1 MKPSGKIAAALAVA
15 ILLGGG
21 ALLLQQSS
29 SSVKPIKL
37 TARDME
43 IIVSELLPEGELER
57 VASDPAQKKALV
69 KNLKTLL
76 ALAQAAEQ
84 EGYAQRADLKS
95 QIALQ
100 ADLAL
105 REIYEKKNPGAR
117 ASEEEVKAFHQSN
130 PNAFEDFLKD
140 NPSFQA
146 QAQGPQREGMKRWY
160 GETRVIADRARKE
173 GLDKGD
179 AARLLALIA
188 RSQVLAQAYAD
199 DLRENS
205 DKLVSDADIEQ
216 YYRSNQSQFEQV
228 RARHILIRAE
238 ADQEEDA
245 SKQGPK
251 SDRKAKREEAR
262 KRAESL
268 LARIRAGEDFAKLAS
283 EFSEDPGS
291 KSKGGD
297 LDYFSR
303 GQMVPE
309 FEAAAFALKPG
320 EVSQLVETQFGFH
333 IIKVEDK
340 RIAPLDE
347 STKRQIIAALRQ
359 KKFQEQLD
367 QIVAR
372 AKVEIDE
379 NFNVSPKKKEAK

>member
-1 MKPSGKIAAALAVA
+1 MKPSNKVAVAVAVA

-29 SSVKPIKL
+29 SSVEPIKL

-43 IIVSELLPEGELER
+43 IIVSELLSERELER
-57 VASDPAQKKALV
+57 MASDPERKKALI
-69 KNLKTLL
+69 KNLRTLL

-84 EGYAQRADLKS
+84 EGYAQRADLRS

-100 ADLAL
+100 SDLAL
-105 REIYEKKNPGAR
+105 REIYEKNNPGAR
-117 ASEEEVKAFHQSN
+117 ASEEEIKAFHQSN

-140 NPSFQA
+140 NPTFQA
-146 QAQGPQREGMKRWY
+146 QAQGQQREGMKRWY

-179 AARLLALIA
+179 AARLLALIG

-238 ADQEEDA
+238 ADQEDSAGAEA
-245 SKQGPK
+245 EKK
-251 SDRKAKREEAR
+251 RAAKREEAR
-262 KRAESL
+262 KKAESL

-333 IIKVEDK
+333 IIKVEDR
-340 RIAPLDE
+340 RIAPLDQ
-347 STKRQIIAALRQ
+347 STRQQIVAALKQ

-379 NFNVSPKKKEAK
+379 NFNVTPKKKEAK

>member
-1 MKPSGKIAAALAVA
+1 MKPSNKVAVAVAVA
-15 ILLGGG
+15 IVLGGG

-29 SSVKPIKL
+29 SSVEPIKL

-43 IIVSELLPEGELER
+43 IIVSELLSERELER
-57 VASDPAQKKALV
+57 MASDPERKKALI
-69 KNLKTLL
+69 KNLRTLL

-84 EGYAQRADLKS
+84 EGYAQRADLRS

-100 ADLAL
+100 SDLAL
-105 REIYEKKNPGAR
+105 REIYEKNNPGAR
-117 ASEEEVKAFHQSN
+117 ASEEEIKAFHQSN

-140 NPSFQA
+140 NPTFQA
-146 QAQGPQREGMKRWY
+146 QAQGQQREGMKRWY

-179 AARLLALIA
+179 AARLLALIG

-238 ADQEEDA
+238 ADQEDSAGAEA
-245 SKQGPK
+245 EKK
-251 SDRKAKREEAR
+251 RAAKREEAR
-262 KRAESL
+262 KKAESL

-333 IIKVEDK
+333 IIKVEDR
-340 RIAPLDE
+340 RIAPLDQ
-347 STKRQIIAALRQ
+347 STRQQIVAALKQ

-379 NFNVSPKKKEAK
+379 NFNVTPKKKEAK